1 MTYQKL
7 YQPDLPREVI
17 FDAVQF
23 DKDNDQW
30 RYYRAV
36 NDENELPTRPSYSI
50 LTAFWQAK
58 LFFIINDSLNMYC
71 GYTGRGTA
79 EKIIRTYKN
88 FTTWKDELP
97 EILQRIDVEAQP
109 LPHVLNLQYGRSTLK
124 CKKSGANWQPVFN
137 ITLRSW
143 SI

>member
-7 YQPDLPREVI
+7 YQPDLPREVS

-23 DKDNDQW
+23 DRDHDQL
-30 RYYRAV
+30 RFYCAV
-36 NDENELPTRPSYSI
+36 KENNEMPIRPSHSI

-71 GYTGRGTA
+71 GYVGRATA
-79 EKIIRTYKN
+79 EKTIRTYKN

-97 EILQRIDVEAQP
+97 EILQRIDVQAQP
-109 LPHVLNLQYGRSTLK
+109 LPHVLNLQ
-124 CKKSGANWQPVFN
+124 
-137 ITLRSW
+137 
-143 SI
+143 

>member
-7 YQPDLPREVI
+7 YQPELPREVI

-30 RYYRAV
+30 RFYRAV
-36 NDENELPTRPSYSI
+36 KEEIELPIRPSHSI

-71 GYTGRGTA
+71 GYVGRATA
-79 EKIIRTYKN
+79 ERIIRTYKN
-88 FTTWKDELP
+88 FTTWKDDLP
-97 EILQRIDVEAQP
+97 EILQRIDAEAKP
-109 LPHVLNLQYGRSTLK
+109 LPHFLNLQYDHTTPRCQSL
-124 CKKSGANWQPVFN
+124 VL
-137 ITLRSW
+137 IDL
-143 SI
+143 